1 MLLKLTLG
9 QDNGS
14 EISSLVLPVSQKDYL
29 TLTAQELTEQ
39 YVTPYLESLQT
50 DEIVWGRICRMA
62 QGNIAKNFRPA

>member
-50 DEIVWGRICRMA
+50 DEIVWERICRMA